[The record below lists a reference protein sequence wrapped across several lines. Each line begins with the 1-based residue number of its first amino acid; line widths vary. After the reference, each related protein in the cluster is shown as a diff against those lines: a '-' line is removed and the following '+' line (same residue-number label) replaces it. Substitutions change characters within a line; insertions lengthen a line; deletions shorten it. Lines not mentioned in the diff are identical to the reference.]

1 MLYLFMKTT
10 KKNSKTASPG
20 KVFALIVL
28 AIIIASLSYG
38 WHRVVSAQSG
48 NKLDLQP
55 EIVTFTQFP
64 LPNPSPAAQPFGI
77 LRYITDHAM
86 WFTEK
91 ATGKLGRIAPD
102 GTLTVTLGANGGRTV
117 TALKLESTGPGT
129 WDTDPS
135 SDFWALGVATALD
148 APLINNPATKTV
160 NFTVPDGG
168 TFVLFAADYTG
179 IEFVPGA
186 AFTLTATYSD
196 GTIATSV
203 GRVP

>member
-1 MLYLFMKTT
+1 MVTAVVVVPS
-10 KKNSKTASPG
+10 KNVVV
-20 KVFALIVL
+20 KV
-28 AIIIASLSYG
+28 
-38 WHRVVSAQSG
+38 RVVPGTTLTLTATFSDGTTAMATATVEG
-48 NKLDLQP
+48 LKL
-55 EIVTFTQFP
+55 TY
-64 LPNPSPAAQPFGI
+64 N
-77 LRYITDHAM
+77 
-86 WFTEK
+86 
-91 ATGKLGRIAPD
+91 GKLRDRVGQATAALNPDGAPD

-117 TALKLESTGPGT
+117 TALKLEGTGPGT

-135 SDFWALGVATALD
+135 SGMWALGVATALD
-148 APLINNPATKTV
+148 GPLVNSPATKTV

-168 TFVLFAADYTG
+168 TFVLFAADYAG